1 MVKRLTQIH
10 VGFLEF
16 LSQFYEKEA
25 FFMDQERASMLP
37 MIAAGESVVTGG
49 GGGEVNDQLT
59 GLPGSGWNGPGLCTW
74 PSRCAMCSV
83 LKESQSIQGLKE

>member
-1 MVKRLTQIH
+1 MVRRLTQIH

-25 FFMDQERASMLP
+25 FLMDQERASMLP

-49 GGGEVNDQLT
+49 GGRLIVSLLVYQTQVGMGQVCALGQVNVQCVLFSKN
-59 GLPGSGWNGPGLCTW
+59 LN
-74 PSRCAMCSV
+74 PSR
-83 LKESQSIQGLKE
+83 GLNE

>member
-1 MVKRLTQIH
+1 MVRRLTQIH

-49 GGGEVNDQLT
+49 EVNGQLT
-59 GLPGSGWNGPGLCTW
+59 GLPDSGWNGLGLCTL
-74 PSRCAMCSV
+74 PSQCAMCFV
-83 LKESQSIQGLKE
+83 FKEPQSIQGLNE

>member
-1 MVKRLTQIH
+1 MVRRLTQIH

-49 GGGEVNDQLT
+49 GEVNGQLT
-59 GLPGSGWNGPGLCTW
+59 GLPDSGWNGPGLCTW
-74 PSRCAMCSV
+74 PSRRAMCSV
-83 LKESQSIQGLKE
+83 LKEPQSIQGLNE

>member
-1 MVKRLTQIH
+1 MVRRLTQIH

-49 GGGEVNDQLT
+49 GRLMV
-59 GLPGSGWNGPGLCTW
+59 S
-74 PSRCAMCSV
+74 
-83 LKESQSIQGLKE
+83 